1 MGEIEKLQS
10 DLVHLCRISIDGSH
24 KDVLFFQKR
33 LVRQYR
39 KTNPE
44 LAEQI
49 FSGLRKHLSIND
61 VMR

>member
-49 FSGLRKHLSIND
+49 FAVLRKHLSIND